1 MRKEYK
7 IGDVANL
14 LGIST
19 ETIRNYEKQGLIS
32 PKKSESSGYRYYTT
46 WDINC
51 LISIMIYKGYNCS
64 MSDISELLNMENTRD
79 LIIEKITE
87 KEKEIEDIL
96 IANINTL
103 KGMRI
108 YKENLN
114 RAMEIK
120 STDDYKLEYSPELF
134 RLDMQTNYEL
144 KDDELVNILT
154 KQWIKKIP
162 FLYPGALFNIDDV
175 ENNINYFSYGLS
187 IDKNYAEYLKI
198 DLNEHVKYYE
208 SSLCFYTTVRSYY
221 NNIFSADMLK
231 PALSK
236 LKSLGLK
243 PKGYILTRLILTGKY
258 IKRVNQINDNY
269 TNLHEVWIP
278 IEKF

>member
-19 ETIRNYEKQGLIS
+19 ETIRNYEKQGLIL

-46 WDINC
+46 WDINV
-51 LISIMIYKGYNCS
+51 LIAIMIYKGYNCS
-64 MSDISELLNMENTRD
+64 MSDISDLLNMENTRD
-79 LIIEKITE
+79 LILEKVSE
-87 KEKEIEDIL
+87 KEKEIEDII

-103 KGMRI
+103 KGLRI

-120 STDDYKLEYSPELF
+120 SDDDYKLEYLPDLF

-144 KDDELVNILT
+144 EDDEAINNLT

-162 FLYPGALFNIDDV
+162 FLYSGALFNIDNV
-175 ENNINYFSYGLS
+175 ENSINYFTYGLS
-187 IDKNYAEYLKI
+187 IDKRFADYLKV
-198 DLNEHVKYYE
+198 DVNEHVKYYE
-208 SSLCFYTTVRSYY
+208 SNLCFYTTVRSHYK
-221 NNIFSADMLK
+221 NIFSVNMLK
-231 PALSK
+231 PALNK
-236 LKSLGLK
+236 MKSLGLK
-243 PKGYILTRLILTGKY
+243 PKGYILTRLLLTGKH
-258 IKRVNQINDNY
+258 IKGVNEVNDNY

-278 IEKF
+278 IE